1 MIFGINTTIVT
12 RNFTSRYVRRVKF
25 ETIMKYHQWYLCQ
38 ISLQIML
45 LFVYTTTHT
54 RFVIFTCRYF
64 KLNRDTTALSQP
76 NTKNFWWSSINTGI
90 PTVTK
95 STVSRPSL
103 LLLTSCCLSDKSKL
117 HTRARKVQPWWR
129 RESCMVE
136 EKDKRGVISWRKY
149 LFLRRFL
156 EFNHFSSF
164 LVL

>member
-54 RFVIFTCRYF
+54 RFVIF
-64 KLNRDTTALSQP
+64 ALSQP
-76 NTKNFWWSSINTGI
+76 NAKNFWWSSINTGI
-90 PTVTK
+90 PTVTN

-117 HTRARKVQPWWR
+117 HSRARKVQPWWR

>member
-1 MIFGINTTIVT
+1 MSDINTMSDISKL
-12 RNFTSRYVRRVKF
+12 FYVFMPNITYKSC
-25 ETIMKYHQWYLCQ
+25 YYLS
-38 ISLQIML
+38 IL
-45 LFVYTTTHT
+45 LPT

-64 KLNRDTTALSQP
+64 KLNRDTTAPSQP

-90 PTVTK
+90 PTVTN

-117 HTRARKVQPWWR
+117 HSRARKVQPWWR

-164 LVL
+164 LVV